1 MVGTDFPYSVFY
13 PSGRPIVQID
23 IEPKHLGKR
32 CAVTEG
38 LLGHAQPSLEALLPL
53 LESNPNGDHLHSIQN
68 RFTKGRDRNRKKYS
82 LESKHRP
89 MHPQIVAQ
97 ALSDRAADDAIF
109 AVDVGECTVWSARH
123 LELKREQR
131 MIGSFN
137 HGSLGAAFPTALG
150 AQSLDPNR
158 QVIALCGDGGFGMS
172 LQDFVTAVRYDWP
185 LTVIVFNNSTLGFVK
200 IEMEATGYPEYGAAT
215 DLLNP
220 DFAKW
225 AEACGGVGFS
235 VREPEELADALDQA
249 LATKRPCIIDV
260 FVDPAEL
267 TMPPHIAPAQAW
279 GFSVS
284 KLKEIINYVGD
295 RT

>member
-1 MVGTDFPYSVFY
+1 
-13 PSGRPIVQID
+13 
-23 IEPKHLGKR
+23 
-32 CAVTEG
+32 
-38 LLGHAQPSLEALLPL
+38 
-53 LESNPNGDHLHSIQN
+53 
-68 RFTKGRDRNRKKYS
+68 
-82 LESKHRP
+82 
-89 MHPQIVAQ
+89 
-97 ALSDRAADDAIF
+97 
-109 AVDVGECTVWSARH
+109 
-123 LELKREQR
+123 
-131 MIGSFN
+131 
-137 HGSLGAAFPTALG
+137 
-150 AQSLDPNR
+150 
-158 QVIALCGDGGFGMS
+158 LCGDGGFGMS

-225 AEACGGVGFS
+225 ADACGGVGFS
-235 VREPEELADALDQA
+235 VSEPAELADALDQA
-249 LATKRPCIIDV
+249 LAMKRPCIIDV
-260 FVDPAEL
+260 FVDPAAL